1 MVFFNYA
8 TKEITAKIVYYGPGL
23 SGKTTNL
30 QSIYQNLPAD
40 DKGKM
45 VSLATSDDRT
55 LFFDFLPL
63 ELGTIR
69 GMRTRIQLYTVPG
82 QVFYNTT
89 RKLVLKGADGVVFV
103 ADSQN
108 EMIDHNVES
117 FDNLEKNLKE
127 HGMNLKNMPHI
138 LQFNKR
144 DLPNIASVEE
154 IDKRLNKYN
163 VEHFEAIAIK
173 GTGVYECLREI
184 IRQVINKI
192 AKEYGERPMEATGK
206 LSGEKADTKMPSSAP
221 LNAAKEKIPAAAA
234 VQSQKINGST
244 MKKAQAEKSKEPF
257 HTSAVLDEDIDESW
271 MNELEAGD
279 LEPASGRFDGQ
290 SSAFNAGEKEN
301 KAFSQK
307 VTVDFQEGE
316 NIAGGK
322 ITEKKITV
330 PLEIPITKDTK
341 VVRLNINLNVLF
353 KRE

>member
-30 QSIYQNLPAD
+30 QSIYQNLPSD

-144 DLPNIASVEE
+144 DLPNIAGAEE
-154 IDKRLNKYN
+154 LNKRLNKYD
-163 VEHFEAIAIK
+163 VEFYEAIAIK
-173 GTGVYECLREI
+173 GVGVYECLREI

-192 AKEYGERPMEATGK
+192 ALEYGEKPLEAAGK
-206 LSGEKADTKMPSSAP
+206 SSGEKPEVKLPASAP
-221 LNAAKEKIPAAAA
+221 LNTPKEKIPAAAA
-234 VQSQKINGST
+234 VQSQKIT
-244 MKKAQAEKSKEPF
+244 AA
-257 HTSAVLDEDIDESW
+257 AYDEDLDESW

-279 LEPASGRFDGQ
+279 LEPTSRGFEGKNPVFNSGK
-290 SSAFNAGEKEN
+290 KES

-307 VTVDFQEGE
+307 VTIDFQEGE

-322 ITEKKITV
+322 ITEKKINV
-330 PLEIPITKDTK
+330 PLEIPIEKDTK
-341 VVRLNINLNVLF
+341 VVKLNVNLNILF
-353 KRE
+353 KKK